1 MTKIRVLLLGIL
13 VGAFFSNPSNAFAH
27 TGLESSNPA
36 ANQTVEPLQTVVLH
50 FATKIEEGGMLR
62 VYPADDSTPLQ
73 GTLSQKD
80 QSLQLKSDRPLTPGS
95 YRVDWK
101 IVGTDGH
108 PIEGTYTFTVASKK
122 QESASAK
129 DTTADSQKKEDGKQE
144 ATFENETARTADD
157 GESSSFLIAGIL
169 LVLVVYFFYRIVLKG
184 RKR

>member
-13 VGAFFSNPSNAFAH
+13 VGAFFYYPNNAFAH

-36 ANQTVEPLQTVVLH
+36 ANQTVESTQTVELN
-50 FATKIEEGGMLR
+50 FATKIEAGGTLR
-62 VYPADDSTPLQ
+62 VYQADDSTPLQ
-73 GTLSQKD
+73 GTVSQEN
-80 QSLQLKSDRPLTPGS
+80 QNLKLESDRPLTPGS

-108 PIEGTYTFTVASKK
+108 PIEDTYTFVVASKK

-169 LVLVVYFFYRIVLKG
+169 LILVVYFFYRIVLKG